1 MKRGLVLFVI
11 GSMLV
16 VILCGCKGGVI
27 MLEDASFRELNTSGS
42 DADTSENA
50 ERLSLTAEMAAGKYI
65 VDSTCQAKWY
75 TDIVDGQDLGFAS
88 AGAGYDNVLFNR
100 STAGIALQKY
110 EISQGVP
117 SGDVYV
123 EDKGAEIDLYQQQPR
138 APDQTAAAKY
148 F

>member
-1 MKRGLVLFVI
+1 MKRGLALFVI

-27 MLEDASFRELNTSGS
+27 MPEDASFRELNTSGS
-42 DADTSENA
+42 DADTSGNA

-75 TDIVDGQDLGFAS
+75 TDIVGGQDFGFAS
-88 AGAGYDNVLFNR
+88 ARYDNVLFNN
-100 STAGIALQKY
+100 STSGIALQKY
-110 EISQGVP
+110 EMDKGVP
-117 SGDVYV
+117 PGDVYV